1 MSSQTPLPIAVVG
14 AGALGA
20 ATALALARTGRR
32 VVLLDEAPLGRNASG
47 VAAGMLAPA
56 MESALDPVS
65 SGRFALLRAARDLW
79 PAFVEDLG
87 PTGLNRCGALFKA
100 APEAAQ
106 GALERLLAQGA
117 QAQLIEAGALFTRED
132 WRIEPRLALAAML
145 DGLQR
150 LGGQVRGGRVRALA
164 PEGPLLATG
173 EVVQASA
180 VVLACGFGG
189 QHLDPALEILEP
201 IKGQVL
207 RYPDVEMTDGPIL
220 RGAAGYVVP
229 SRDGPVCG
237 ATMEAGVA
245 DLSIDEEAVA
255 RLRAEAARLAPHLA
269 GARPEAR
276 AGVRATAPDGLPLV
290 GPGGEAG
297 VWLAAGA
304 RRDGWLLAPMIAGSL
319 VRQIVH
325 GEGPEAVFDPAR
337 FDS

>member
-1 MSSQTPLPIAVVG
+1 MSSPTSLPIAVVG

-20 ATALALARTGRR
+20 ATALALARAGKP

-56 MESALDPVS
+56 MESALDRVS
-65 SGRFALLRAARDLW
+65 AGRFGLLRAARDLW
-79 PAFVEDLG
+79 PTFIETLG
-87 PTGLNRCGALFKA
+87 PTGLDQCGALLKA
-100 APEAAQ
+100 TPEVTQ

-117 QAQLIEAGALFTRED
+117 RAQMIEAGVLFTPED

-150 LGGQVRGGRVRALA
+150 LGGQVRGGRVDALTS
-164 PEGPLLATG
+164 EGLQLATG
-173 EVVQASA
+173 EALPAAA

-189 QHLDPALEILEP
+189 QHLAPALGVLTA

-220 RGAAGYVVP
+220 RGEAGYVVP

-237 ATMEAGVA
+237 ATMEPGVM
-245 DLSIDEEAVA
+245 DLSIDEDVVA
-255 RLRAEAARLAPHLA
+255 RLQAQAARLAPHLA
-269 GARPEAR
+269 GARPQAG
-276 AGVRATAPDGLPLV
+276 AGVRAATPDGLPLV
-290 GPGGEAG
+290 GPAG
-297 VWLAAGA
+297 APSVWLAAGA
-304 RRDGWLLAPMIAGSL
+304 RRDGWLLAPMIAASL

-325 GEGPEAVFDPAR
+325 GEGPEAAFAPAR
-337 FDS
+337 FAS